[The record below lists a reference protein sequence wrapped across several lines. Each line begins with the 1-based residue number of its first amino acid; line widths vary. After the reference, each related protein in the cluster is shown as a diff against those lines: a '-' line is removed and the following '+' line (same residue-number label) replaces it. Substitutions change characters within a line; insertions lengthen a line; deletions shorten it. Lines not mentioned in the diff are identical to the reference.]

1 MKFKKF
7 KKIVSKYFEDG
18 RAEKINKTWFNAWA
32 KSSYNKM
39 KDAPTFQVQY
49 KGKWWF
55 VGGVEGKTLEE
66 AYLKWLEG
74 NRCYFYKDSIH
85 NLKRIDETQ
94 QRYWEAVREKHNF
107 EKSLNVE
114 KIIHNKKKATTVVWF
129 ENGDKVIVKRRKGA
143 VDDVYTAVAFA
154 ITKQLFKS
162 NAKYQ
167 RCVDECLR
175 ETK

>member
-7 KKIVSKYFEDG
+7 KKIVSKHFVI
-18 RAEKINKTWFNAWA
+18 EKAQEENKTWFNSWA
-32 KSSYNKM
+32 KSKYNKM
-39 KDAPTFQVQY
+39 EDAPNFQVQY
-49 KGKWWF
+49 KDKWWL

-74 NRCYFYKDSIH
+74 NRCYFYKDSQN
-85 NLKRIDETQ
+85 NLKRIDEAQ
-94 QRYWEAVREKHNF
+94 NRYWQEVCKKQKF
-107 EKSLNVE
+107 EMSLNVE
-114 KIIHNKKKATTVVWF
+114 KIIHNKKKATSVVWF
-129 ENGDKVIVKRRKGA
+129 ANGDKVIVKRRKGA

-167 RCVDECLR
+167 RCVDECL
-175 ETK
+175 EDK